1 MGKPFIYPGS
11 IQPTMLHFVDI
22 LGWNMAYYK
31 YAAWSVFYDIQTQNC
46 NQGFAHKMSL
56 H

>member
-1 MGKPFIYPGS
+1 
-11 IQPTMLHFVDI
+11 MLHFVDI
-22 LGWNMAYYK
+22 FSWNMTYYK
-31 YAAWSVFYDIQTQNC
+31 YAAWSVFYDSQTQNC